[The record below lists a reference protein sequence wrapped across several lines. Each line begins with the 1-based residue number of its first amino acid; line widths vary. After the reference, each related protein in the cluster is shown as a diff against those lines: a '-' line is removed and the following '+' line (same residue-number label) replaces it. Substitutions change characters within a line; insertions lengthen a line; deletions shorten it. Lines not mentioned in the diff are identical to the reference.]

1 MQNNRKHR
9 NAVRRDKTDKR
20 KMRVIQGKKAEL
32 ELLLASKNESIL
44 HSNKVRILIG
54 NLVKVKLCVG

>member
-9 NAVRRDKTDKR
+9 NAVSDKTDKR

-32 ELLLASKNESIL
+32 ELLLASKNKAI
-44 HSNKVRILIG
+44 K
-54 NLVKVKLCVG
+54 